1 MRSLVRVDFRC
12 TPLKWEL
19 LWLKMLPQFYQAC
32 LQKYLTSTLLLN
44 LKLLVVILQL
54 HKQGS
59 GGYDLEESQPSAQR
73 LTRLALLIAIAYTIR
88 WINGQK
94 LQQRPGQKYINRLKE
109 LQRSHKRHSQ
119 FWVGNYGY
127 LWVATMELCS
137 DLVISLMSNQTN
149 KLPFFK
155 KRLESHVPDPVW
167 SLATLSPPSG
177 SFH

>member
-1 MRSLVRVDFRC
+1 
-12 TPLKWEL
+12 
-19 LWLKMLPQFYQAC
+19 MLPQFYQAC

-59 GGYDLEESQPSAQR
+59 GGYDLEESQASAQR
-73 LTRLALLIAIAYTIR
+73 LTRLALLIAIAYTIGG
-88 WINGQK
+88 INGQK

-149 KLPFFK
+149 KLPFL
-155 KRLESHVPDPVW
+155 KRGLRAM
-167 SLATLSPPSG
+167 SLIQSEV
-177 SFH
+177 